1 MPLLRS
7 LYFRDL
13 PICLAWKDDL
23 LDRHGSEWICIQSAL
38 KRDEVRKWNVWTD
51 WPSTSSGAALAR
63 ASILNCTVLCTAT
76 YALPL
81 TRNQRNGIHVRCAEA
96 LANPPQL
103 EKDSRKGRYPRSRS
117 WALSLSVPEAETSG
131 SVSNG
136 RPPFRQVASPRNP
149 HDGVLW
155 GGNVALLRPESVSQ
169 NGYYSRTPWQERELS
184 AKMSFC
190 PRTKSM
196 SQRYRIHRLKGHGQ
210 YNVVG
215 YEYRSTCGYG
225 CDTNEKACSNA
236 IAGALI
242 YRKAAWD

>member
-13 PICLAWKDDL
+13 PICLAWEDDL

-96 LANPPQL
+96 LASPPQL

-131 SVSNG
+131 SVSNS
-136 RPPFRQVASPRNP
+136 RPPFRQVAPPGNLTTGCRGVGLSPSFVPNRSRKRLSQQAGERQRVR
-149 HDGVLW
+149 H
-155 GGNVALLRPESVSQ
+155 VAMTQRGAPIFSLTHCVIWLL
-169 NGYYSRTPWQERELS
+169 
-184 AKMSFC
+184 
-190 PRTKSM
+190 PR
-196 SQRYRIHRLKGHGQ
+196 L
-210 YNVVG
+210 
-215 YEYRSTCGYG
+215 
-225 CDTNEKACSNA
+225 
-236 IAGALI
+236 
-242 YRKAAWD
+242 